1 MSSIN
6 LFYFLILGYYIM
18 TIGRGIRLA
27 GAGKKKVMERVK
39 RSPNKWIQHVMKVW
53 KSTPGIT
60 YKQAISLAR
69 SSYRK

>member
-1 MSSIN
+1 
-6 LFYFLILGYYIM
+6 M

-39 RSPNKWIQHVMKVW
+39 RSPNKWIKHVMKVW